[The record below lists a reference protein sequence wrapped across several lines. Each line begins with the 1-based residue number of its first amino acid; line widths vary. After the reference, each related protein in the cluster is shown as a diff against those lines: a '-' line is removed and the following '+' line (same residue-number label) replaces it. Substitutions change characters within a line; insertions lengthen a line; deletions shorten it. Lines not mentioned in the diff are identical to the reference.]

1 MSSTARADNQ
11 GSNDTTMPESMS
23 PHSTEDVAGGAATIS
38 PHAAGS
44 HAKTWRRF
52 LVRRFKSLAIS
63 LVLLVLMTFFIVQLI
78 PGDPAEAIAG
88 PDASPATVDAV
99 RAELGLDDPTLV
111 QLWDYL
117 VGVASGDFG
126 ESFRY
131 GVPALDIVMA
141 AAPYTVTIAFA
152 SVLIVLVGGVALG
165 ISVAIATR
173 GDRRR
178 WLGTAFTTVTS
189 VFTSIPPY
197 ILATF
202 LVVIFALWL
211 SWFPP
216 AYTLAYGFW
225 QSAILPIAALSIG
238 SIGGMARIVRREAA
252 VVEEMDYMR
261 SARGWRL
268 PALVRYG
275 KHLLPNVLTTALTL
289 SGIILTALLGSAL
302 IVETVFGWP
311 GIGSAVIR
319 AIAEDKDYPVIRA
332 AVFVIGAISLVTTL
346 VIDIILGAIDPRTL
360 GEEQ

>member
-1 MSSTARADNQ
+1 MNSAARAGDQ
-11 GSNDTTMPESMS
+11 GRNDTTVPESLSNDSEAPGTGGAPAVS
-23 PHSTEDVAGGAATIS
+23 PHG
-38 PHAAGS
+38 AGS
-44 HAKTWRRF
+44 RAQTWKRF
-52 LVRRFKSLAIS
+52 LIRRFKSLAIS
-63 LVLLVLMTFFIVQLI
+63 LVMLVLMTFFIVQLI

-99 RAELGLDDPTLV
+99 RSELGLDDPTLA

-117 VGVASGDFG
+117 VGVATGNFG

-141 AAPYTVTIAFA
+141 AAPYTITIAFA

-178 WLGTAFTTVTS
+178 WLGTSFTTITS
-189 VFTSIPPY
+189 VLTSIPPY

-225 QSAILPIAALSIG
+225 QSAVLPIAALSIG

-252 VVEEMDYMR
+252 VIEEMDYMR

-268 PALVRYG
+268 PAIVRYG

-332 AVFVIGAISLVTTL
+332 AVFVIGAISLITTL
-346 VIDIILGAIDPRTL
+346 VIDIVLGAIDPRTL
-360 GEEQ
+360 GEER